1 MKPTTSEYV
10 VLKRSKVHGTGVF
23 AKKNIPKDTDIIEYV
38 GRKITK
44 AESDKI
50 SDVHMNN
57 HKKNTKDNGAVYI
70 FTLNKKYDIDGQV
83 PWNTAKFINH
93 SCNPNCEAD
102 IKKGH
107 IWISSVKDIEKGEE
121 ISYNYGYDLDCY
133 EEHPCRCG
141 SKNCVGY
148 IVAEEDRPKLKKILA
163 KKKVEKTTKK
173 KTLKRLKK

>member
-1 MKPTTSEYV
+1 MKPTTSEYIV
-10 VLKRSKVHGTGVF
+10 VKRSKVHGTGVF
-23 AKKNIPKDTDIIEYV
+23 AKKNIQKDTNIIEYV

-50 SDVHMNN
+50 SNIHMEN
-57 HKKNTKDNGAVYI
+57 HKKNSEDNGAVYI

-93 SCNPNCEAD
+93 SCDPNCEAYN
-102 IKKGH
+102 KKGH
-107 IWISSVKDIEKGEE
+107 IWISSIKNIKKGEE
-121 ISYNYGYDLDCY
+121 LSYNYGYDLDCY

-148 IVAEEDRPKLKKILA
+148 IVAEEDWPKLKKLLA
-163 KKKVEKTTKK
+163 KKKTTKAMK
-173 KTLKRLKK
+173 KKKVKKSKK